1 MFTCR
6 VVSCVVGRGCLLW
19 PMCRVGRT
27 VLAFAL
33 LHGALQSQRSER
45 PLCAES
51 YSTLIKVTTDTTKS
65 KDTLCLWIGRINDK
79 ISILSKVIHK
89 LNTISI
95 KILMALF
102 RELEQ
107 TIIILVW
114 NHKRP
119 RITRTLLRNKGGGIT
134 CPDFTLYLQKH
145 CNFLK
150 YNIGIKNR
158 HMY

>member
-1 MFTCR
+1 
-6 VVSCVVGRGCLLW
+6 
-19 PMCRVGRT
+19 
-27 VLAFAL
+27 
-33 LHGALQSQRSER
+33 
-45 PLCAES
+45 
-51 YSTLIKVTTDTTKS
+51 
-65 KDTLCLWIGRINDK
+65 
-79 ISILSKVIHK
+79 
-89 LNTISI
+89 
-95 KILMALF
+95 MALF